1 MAGPCPGHPRL
12 YRASA
17 AWASIPVSAGST
29 IMAEFLQFLFS
40 GLTVGAIYALVA
52 LGFTLIYNAS
62 DVINFAQGEFVMLGG
77 MVTVFLAA
85 AGVPLPLAAIAA
97 VVTAIVVG
105 LLLYWLAIE
114 PARGA
119 SAVTLIII
127 TIGASILLRGVASIV
142 FDKRF
147 HSLPPLLGADPIF
160 IGGAAVLP
168 QSIVVFG
175 AAAAVFLGLRVL
187 MDRTLLGKAL
197 IAIAANRLAARLV
210 GINTAA
216 LVGLSFAVSAAIGAV
231 GGVLI
236 TPITLTSYD
245 VGTLLALKGF
255 AAAMLGGM
263 GHPFGA
269 MVGGL
274 IIGLLEAFG
283 AGYVSSA
290 YKDAI
295 AFLVILVVLF
305 AMPQGLFGRAGIE
318 RV

>member
-1 MAGPCPGHPRL
+1 MP
-12 YRASA
+12 
-17 AWASIPVSAGST
+17 
-29 IMAEFLQFLFS
+29 EFLQFLAS

-77 MVTVFLAA
+77 MVTVFATA
-85 AGVPLPLAAIAA
+85 AGVPLPLAALIAVIVA
-97 VVTAIVVG
+97 VMVG
-105 LLLYWLAIE
+105 LALHRFAIA

-127 TIGASILLRGVASIV
+127 TIGASILLRGLAAVI

-147 HSLPPLLGADPIF
+147 HSLPPVAGSKPWL
-160 IGGAAVLP
+160 IGGAAILP
-168 QSIVVFG
+168 QSVIVLAATVVIVVLLW
-175 AAAAVFLGLRVL
+175 AL
-187 MDRTLLGKAL
+187 MTRTLVGKAL
-197 IAIAANRLAARLV
+197 LATAANRLAARLV
-210 GINTAA
+210 GINTDRM
-216 LVGLSFAVSAAIGAV
+216 VGLSFAVSAAIGAV
-231 GGVLI
+231 GGILV

-263 GHPFGA
+263 GSPLGA
-269 MVGGL
+269 VLGGL
-274 IIGLLEAFG
+274 IVGLLEAFG
-283 AGYVSSA
+283 AGYISSA

-295 AFLVILVVLF
+295 AFLVILGVLF
-305 AMPQGLFGRAGIE
+305 VMPHGLFGRTSVE